1 MNRAVLHDHLDG
13 GLRAATAS
21 ELANQINY
29 TPLQNIDNIATFF
42 DRSEC
47 ASPLEEYLEAFTHTI
62 ALDAKSYENLER
74 IAFEAAEDMHN
85 NGITMYESQICP
97 ISSP

>member
-42 DRSEC
+42 DRSDC
-47 ASPLEEYLEAFTHTI
+47 KSLEEYLEAFTHTI
-62 ALDAKSYENLER
+62 ALMQSFENLDVDENSMLN
-74 IAFEAAEDMHN
+74 EEL
-85 NGITMYESQICP
+85 P
-97 ISSP
+97 IMGRQRSSWRDLRVLRQ